1 MRSKKSAK
9 ELNMHFVTFSRKMGT
24 NGSAIAKQVAEK
36 MGYRFYDTEAIEN
49 AAREMGFLKN
59 VKEIDEKAPSLFQR
73 LFSHKPAI
81 ELDRLNSVV
90 YELAGRG
97 DAVFLGRGG
106 QILLRD
112 FNCAL
117 HVRVTASFEKRIQNL
132 IERGITRE
140 AASKV
145 IEGSDHERSSF
156 IRFAFKADWE
166 NDELYDIVL
175 NMDKITVKLAVDTIL
190 TIARSDEIKACSVD
204 AMKSL
209 EMMGLHTQAEAAL
222 IEAGLTYGP
231 AGTYVSVIVEE
242 PGRVRLLGVVDDK
255 ASKTRAEKVIKN
267 VKGVESIEN
276 QIRVAPADRHV

>member
-1 MRSKKSAK
+1 M
-9 ELNMHFVTFSRKMGT
+9 FFITFSRKMGT
-24 NGSAIAKQVAEK
+24 NGTEIARQVANK
-36 MGYRFYDTEAIEN
+36 LGYQFYDTEAIEN
-49 AAREMGFLKN
+49 AAREMGFLEN
-59 VKEIDEKAPSLFQR
+59 IKEIDEKAPSLFQR

-81 ELDRLNSVV
+81 ELDRLNSII
-90 YELAGRG
+90 YELVGRG

-117 HVRVTASFEKRIQNL
+117 HIRVTASLEKRIQNL
-132 IERGITRE
+132 VERGMHRE
-140 AASKV
+140 AASKA
-145 IEGSDHERSSF
+145 IEDSDHERSSF
-156 IRFAFKADWE
+156 IRFAFKVDW
-166 NDELYDIVL
+166 DDDDLYDLVL
-175 NMDKITVKLAVDTIL
+175 NMDKVTVKLAADTIL
-190 TIARSDEIKACSVD
+190 TMARSDEIKACSVD

-209 EMMGLHTQAEAAL
+209 EMMGLKNRAEAAL

-231 AGTYVSVIVEE
+231 AGAYVSIILEE

-255 ASKTRAEKVIKN
+255 ANKTRAEKVIKN

>member
-1 MRSKKSAK
+1 
-9 ELNMHFVTFSRKMGT
+9 MHFITFSRKMGA
-24 NGSAIAKQVAEK
+24 NGTAIAKQVAEK

-117 HVRVTASFEKRIQNL
+117 HVRVTASPEKRIQNL
-132 IERGITRE
+132 VERGMHRE
-140 AASKV
+140 VASKA
-145 IEGSDHERSSF
+145 IEDSDHERSSF
-156 IRFAFKADWE
+156 IRFAFKVDWD
-166 NDELYDIVL
+166 NDDLYDLVL
-175 NMDKITVKLAVDTIL
+175 NTDKVTVKLAVETIL
-190 TIARSDEIKACSVD
+190 TMACSNEIRACSVD

-209 EMMGLHTQAEAAL
+209 EMMGLQTRAEAAL

-231 AGTYVSVIVEE
+231 AGTYIQVQVEE
-242 PGRVRLLGVVDDK
+242 PGKVHLTGRVDSDVTKKLAQEIVLK
-255 ASKTRAEKVIKN
+255 
-267 VKGVESIEN
+267 VKGTGSVDNRIML
-276 QIRVAPADRHV
+276 APADRHA

>member
-1 MRSKKSAK
+1 
-9 ELNMHFVTFSRKMGT
+9 MHFITFSRKMGT
-24 NGSAIAKQVAEK
+24 NGTEIARQVANK
-36 MGYRFYDTEAIEN
+36 LGYQFYDTEAIEN

-81 ELDRLNSVV
+81 ELDRLNSVI
-90 YELAGRG
+90 YELAGQG

-106 QILLRD
+106 QILLRG

-117 HVRVTASFEKRIQNL
+117 HIRVTASLKKRIQNL
-132 IERGITRE
+132 IERGMHRE
-140 AASKV
+140 AASKA
-145 IEGSDHERSSF
+145 IEDSDHERSSF

-175 NMDKITVKLAVDTIL
+175 NMDKVTAKLAVETIL
-190 TIARSDEIKACSVD
+190 TMARSEEIKACSID

-209 EMMGLHTQAEAAL
+209 EMMSLLTRAEAAL

-231 AGTYVSVIVEE
+231 TGTYVQAQVED
-242 PGRVRLLGVVDDK
+242 PGKVLLTGRVDSDVTK
-255 ASKTRAEKVIKN
+255 KRAQEIVQK
-267 VKGVESIEN
+267 VKGVGSVDNRIM
-276 QIRVAPADRHV
+276 IGPADRHA